1 MTTGEN
7 RSNCPDNPIEHLAG
21 EKITSV
27 YFQGST
33 RLDIGLDPSYLL
45 RIEGQCVLDIGGER
59 YQFRG
64 TPYDSATEELQ
75 AVVGT
80 QITSACVWR
89 WSTSIN
95 P

>member
-59 YQFRG
+59 YQFPRH
-64 TPYDSATEELQ
+64 TL
-75 AVVGT
+75 
-80 QITSACVWR
+80 
-89 WSTSIN
+89 
-95 P
+95 